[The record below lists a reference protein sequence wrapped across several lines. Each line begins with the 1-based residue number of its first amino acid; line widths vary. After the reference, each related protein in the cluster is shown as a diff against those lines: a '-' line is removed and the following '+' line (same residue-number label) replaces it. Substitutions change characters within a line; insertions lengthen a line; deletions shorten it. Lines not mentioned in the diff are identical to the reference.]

1 MKTIY
6 LIAPLLL
13 AGARDNLISDLR
25 AVVAT
30 KGKANKAKSLIKASN
45 AHKRQGTRMI
55 KAKSKGNNSVQ
66 QNDMSWSKRIRGREA
81 RTQINVNTRA
91 LDLIPK
97 TKPEIN
103 PSKVGDNANCERSL
117 LTISNHV

>member
-1 MKTIY
+1 M
-6 LIAPLLL
+6 
-13 AGARDNLISDLR
+13 S
-25 AVVAT
+25 
-30 KGKANKAKSLIKASN
+30 AKSVMNASKL
-45 AHKRQGTRMI
+45 HKRQGTRTI

-66 QNDMSWSKRIRGREA
+66 QNAISWSNRIRGREA

-103 PSKVGDNANCERSL
+103 PSNAGDNVNDERSL